1 MATTSLLKLLSG
13 FTSYFRLSKRQNDA
27 VVDNGVFRLHY
38 RFTSGFFFVY
48 CALLSAIDV
57 RGNSMQC
64 MITSEKANILDPINT
79 FCWIQHTFTIPM
91 LRSGRNDT
99 IYPGV
104 GYLPEDPKYSERR
117 VHSYYQW
124 VPFILFFQG
133 ILFYLPHKLWKQCE
147 AGRISK
153 LTVGGRG
160 FHLNS
165 DLSNQQSRTAA
176 LSEYLV
182 ETLNTNGCLV
192 LVYFLCELLN
202 LVNAVGN
209 IYFIDKFLG
218 GVFLDYGL
226 ALFNLTSL
234 GEFERDDPLIWASL
248 ISFFRESLFY

>member
-27 VVDNGVFRLHY
+27 VVDNSVFRLHY

-57 RGNSMQC
+57 RGNPMQC
-64 MITSEKANILDPINT
+64 MILSNKETTLSDPINT
-79 FCWIQHTFTIPM
+79 FCWIQHTFTI
-91 LRSGRNDT
+91 LNVSAGSTD

-104 GYLPEDPKYSERR
+104 GVEHPYYERR

-133 ILFYLPHKLWKQCE
+133 ILFYLPHKLWKKCE

-153 LTVGGRG
+153 LTDGGRG

-165 DLSNQQSRTAA
+165 DLSTQHSRTEA
-176 LSEYLV
+176 LSGYLV

-209 IYFIDKFLG
+209 IFFINKFLG

-234 GEFERDDPLIWASL
+234 DELERDDPLILVSL
-248 ISFFRESLFY
+248 ISLFFFT

>member
-64 MITSEKANILDPINT
+64 MITSKETKILDPINT

-91 LRSGRNDT
+91 LSAVSNGT

-104 GYLPEDPKYSERR
+104 GPEDPKHLERR

-165 DLSNQQSRTAA
+165 DLSTQQSRTAA

-182 ETLNTNGCLV
+182 ETLNTNGYLV

-234 GEFERDDPLIWASL
+234 DELERDDPLIFVSL